1 MNSVFNAHRDPFGF
15 LSDLFKKDQKGNSS
29 EATVSGQQASIA
41 VSIAST
47 QSIIE
52 TRRISLKPCETPRT
66 ITVWG
71 FYCGGFR
78 TLVLNIWL
86 I

>member
-15 LSDLFKKDQKGNSS
+15 LSDLFKKDQKGKSS

-47 QSIIE
+47 QSII
-52 TRRISLKPCETPRT
+52 
-66 ITVWG
+66 
-71 FYCGGFR
+71 
-78 TLVLNIWL
+78 
-86 I
+86 

>member
-29 EATVSGQQASIA
+29 EATVSDQQASIA

-47 QSIIE
+47 QSII
-52 TRRISLKPCETPRT
+52 
-66 ITVWG
+66 
-71 FYCGGFR
+71 
-78 TLVLNIWL
+78 
-86 I
+86 